1 MRRVNRG
8 LVAAILFVI
17 IFLLMYFFR
26 SAKPVYQRDEG
37 FIFGTVYHVTYRYDK
52 NLLSEIQRE
61 LEAFDLSLS
70 PFNEASVIS
79 KVNRNESIEVD
90 DWFRAVF
97 LRSKEIYKSTGGAF
111 DPTLSPLI
119 NAWGFGFKN
128 GDTITPVMIDSL
140 LEIVGMNKVE
150 LKGGRVIK
158 EDNRV
163 TLNFSAIAKGYATDV
178 IGKFLEKK
186 GITDYLVEIGGEIIA
201 KGKNPKGELWSV
213 GISKPQEENDV
224 QNSDIEEIIRFTDA
238 AVATSG
244 NYRNYHLLNG
254 RKVAHTIDPASGYP
268 VRHSLLSATV
278 MAPDCMTADAYAT
291 AFMVLG
297 VERSKEI
304 LAAEPELDALLIFA
318 SKDDTLGNEYY
329 MTPGFAKRV
338 REN

>member
-17 IFLLMYFFR
+17 IFLLNVFFPIR
-26 SAKPVYQRDEG
+26 PNLFINVTNG

-244 NYRNYHLLNG
+244 NYRNYHLVNG
-254 RKVAHTIDPASGYP
+254 RKVAHTIDPGK
-268 VRHSLLSATV
+268 RLSCA
-278 MAPDCMTADAYAT
+278 
-291 AFMVLG
+291 AFVI
-297 VERSKEI
+297 ECY
-304 LAAEPELDALLIFA
+304 
-318 SKDDTLGNEYY
+318 GN
-329 MTPGFAKRV
+329 GS
-338 REN
+338 